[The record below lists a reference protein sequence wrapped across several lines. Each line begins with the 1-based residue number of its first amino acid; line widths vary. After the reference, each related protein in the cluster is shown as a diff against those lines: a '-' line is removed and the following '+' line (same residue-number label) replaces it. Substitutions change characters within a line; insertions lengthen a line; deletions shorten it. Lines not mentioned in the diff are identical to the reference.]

1 MKKFTNLI
9 LLMIFMSSMV
19 LFGQT
24 SVNSTNSNEEAQ
36 MMKHR
41 RQLSPNAQTQA
52 VPSQRLDAK
61 GSTTFTVQ
69 GDGSRALTNINIKL
83 TVDTWY
89 DEASYNLWSY
99 ADNAYYW
106 GTDQTFSSAGQIV
119 NRLLT
124 LTEGNWYSVDCFDSY
139 GDGGVSG
146 LITNNT
152 TGWFITSWMGT
163 DYGAYGYFDFEAWDG
178 YPPPVYLPITTFP
191 FLADFESGVLSG
203 NQYVEP
209 FTNTYSGAYLS
220 TAAASS
226 SSYGFLME
234 GGSTGIGWTGGSTST
249 TYANA
254 FTNNV
259 THQSQLL
266 MEVHPTP
273 ADPNNLFMTFDF
285 RQNYSFGW
293 SYEWFRVLVDG
304 VPIADLN
311 GKTYWNPSTISGDAW
326 QTLTFDLN
334 AFKTLASF
342 EITLQNSGKYYYQYS
357 GGGDVAMIDNIELF
371 YVGDPGIV
379 INNPALNMGDRPID
393 AWMKTARFEIVNNPV
408 AGDFS
413 ITDAE
418 IDVNFGGF
426 LVVETPPL
434 PFTLVQGGVT
444 YAFGIGTTDAAVT
457 DGAFAGNFA
466 LIYGTRGLS
475 HATYSGNA
483 YTPVAGDV
491 WELAFNGNTAAYP
504 VTVPVGTFRDNYE
517 LPGTGDD
524 GWDVVYKFVFTT
536 DINFNA
542 ALTATDAKLALYA
555 NGFEGVGGPDMD
567 NELFAGTTA
576 LAAELPAG
584 TYYMAVS
591 TTGASYTLGVTFPN
605 MPLPD
610 AATYVSPFDGA
621 TGVVNGDDLVW
632 TFGAN
637 TVDYQVI
644 LGTTYPPTT
653 VVVPWTDDLAE
664 LYELVST
671 QPNLQ
676 YFWQVNTGN
685 STGTTNGDIWGFTAA
700 LTPPSGLEV
709 TLNDLGTS
717 STTVSTSLVWD
728 APVSRAFLGYN
739 VYRNGTKLNTT
750 LLNVVS
756 YSDLN
761 LPRNASYTYWVT
773 AVYDQGESNPSNI
786 KTVTALGVGTFTGV
800 VTDVLTTDP
809 IENASVVISGDYNYF
824 LTTNAD
830 GEYSTLAYAGTY
842 NFMVTAEGYDAGIAN
857 NVVLAHG
864 ATVTRD
870 FALLES
876 PYPVGYVLAEEL
888 NADEVQITWGGAI
901 PPDPFNEWIYH
912 DDGVYAGGLRYTSGA
927 AMTVASRW
935 TPDLLADY
943 AGYYLS
949 RISIYIAP
957 TTPATADIELH
968 VWTGTTLANTT
979 LIYTQPIAGNIVPGA
994 WNQFMLSTPILISDA
1009 QDLLFG
1015 YTCSNYNIVNT
1026 ACSWDAGPA
1035 VYELGDLLWYGGV
1048 FVSVVDLSATFEH
1061 NWNLQGFVT
1070 NFVTGDSR
1078 PLMALENS
1086 IFYDVMRKSSALTLE
1101 MEASESSS
1109 PGALPLY
1116 LVDNTRAIESYD
1128 IYRSKVYQ
1136 PETAEYIGNTTQ
1148 QIFVDY
1154 AWDVQDWGVY
1164 QWSVVVNYTTQQ
1176 SDPAYSNPLDKDME
1190 IMVSATVTTDA
1201 GDSPAGTTVTFT
1213 NTSELD
1219 EGGDPIYIFE
1229 ATLGDAGFAD
1239 WADFRRGTYDI
1250 AVVLPGFTP
1259 IDLTGVDIFEDEDF
1273 VWMLEEILAKPGDL
1287 YVTPTGWATW
1297 TGAGGGGGGFT
1308 PYTENFDAGL
1318 PATWT
1323 VENGS
1328 FSTVTWENVATYDG
1342 GSLDGTPFMLV
1353 DSDGNMGE
1361 YIQATLISPVI
1372 EGTENATALYLEWD
1386 QNFQWVSGGDWGSV
1400 QVFDGT
1406 DWVEVLFLQT
1416 DDPYWPASVHH
1427 SIDVTQYANPD
1438 FQVKFYYDDDD
1449 YWAWYWAIDN
1459 FAVTDAA
1466 DNGRNGKP
1474 GRAFAAYKVFLD
1486 GALIID
1492 DLRDTE
1498 YQYGT
1503 TGEVLVAGETYTAGV
1518 AGVYTMGQS
1527 ATAEFDFIYI
1537 PCEDYDTPTAF
1548 TAAQDE
1554 GTLNITLNW
1563 TNVDAA
1569 ALDTIAGVNV
1579 YRDGE
1584 LYGFIDFAGGI
1595 VNTYTDGPLDF
1606 GTYSYCIT
1614 YVYNSGAET
1623 CHGVVCADG
1632 VEINGNAAVDGTVL
1646 QEAYLGGEPIE
1657 GAEVYLVSVDDPD
1670 MDFTFYADATGAYGG
1685 EILAGTYDYVV
1696 SALGYI
1702 TETLEDVE
1710 VPLNATVTNDFMLDE
1725 FPLPPN
1731 HVVATEIT
1739 DDEVLITWG
1748 TPILPFVPVLYDFE
1762 TGPDDWDIQGNVNG
1776 WEWGNSASL
1785 SSSFMSFAGNSTNFI
1800 AVNADAAG
1808 SGGSSIVV
1816 NTTSPLQQFQAADA
1830 VFVDFDYILQGTYG
1844 DALAVYYS
1852 IDGAT
1857 PVLITNLASS
1867 TSWTNYMVEVPAAA
1881 LVSNVQ
1887 IIFKY
1892 TESGTWGYGAGVD
1905 NVAITDARTRSNKPV
1920 LTSIPTP
1927 TRDMT
1932 GYEIYRTTCQ
1942 TGDLQFMGMLPATD
1956 LAFTDHT
1963 WGAADPNIYK
1973 WGVVAVYETNNSEIA
1988 FSNCLDKDMTTE
2000 VSVTVLTNTGD
2011 SPAGTLVQFT
2021 NVSEPGAPVF
2031 MTILDDT
2038 GYYLWEDFRRGDYD
2052 ILVDRFGF
2060 TPIEIFA
2067 EPIWEATDFVWLL
2080 EEEVVPVGDLHVNPN
2095 GFATWT
2101 GTPGPPP
2108 PPPPIP
2114 VVFEDNFDAYTAGGQ
2129 LACQNPVDWTTW
2141 SNLPCDATEDAY
2153 VSDAYAYSGSNSAV
2167 IVQNNDLVKNLDTYL
2182 TSGAYSTRMMI
2193 YIPTGFDGY
2202 FNAMSDF
2209 DGAYE
2214 WGFEVYFDLAG
2225 GGRAFGGSATA
2236 VAFTYPHDTW
2246 MMAQLDID
2254 LDNDWA
2260 EFYLDGTLIHGWQW
2274 TLGASGTGALLQL
2287 AAFDFFGATAN
2298 TQMYFD
2304 DFIIEGPEDVT
2315 AARALEYY
2323 KVWLDGIF
2331 TDNTTDLFYQYDVTT
2346 LVPGQ
2351 EYYSEVA
2358 ALYTSG
2364 MSERMNYTWTYM
2376 PCDSFP
2382 GPASLTGNVIDEVD
2396 VLLTWSGTPAPP
2408 PPPPIVIID
2417 EDFDNYTAGDFVAV
2431 VSPYFT
2437 TWSNS
2442 PGSAEDGHVSDLY
2455 ASSLP
2460 NSAEVILNN
2469 DLVLI
2474 MDDYTTG
2481 VYTYEMKMYVPT
2493 GYCGYFNLQKTSTPG
2508 QEWAFQM
2515 YYQTDGTALGD
2526 AGAAGAINHT
2536 FNHDEWMDL
2545 KVVVDLNNDWAT
2557 YYFNDVEIYGYQW
2570 TLGTFG
2576 TPGLLSFGGAN
2587 IFGGANSTTTDTP
2600 LFYFDDVVLS
2610 KPADVRLSG
2619 VSAMSTS
2626 VGLNA
2631 EADANASP
2639 RVVENSRALWDTQF
2653 SFDIDGPSGLVGLA
2667 GAESDG
2673 EFIYATKW
2681 SASSDIVKFTVD
2693 GTYVETFQIPGVSS
2707 VRDLAFDGTYMY
2719 GAAASTTVYQMDFTN
2734 KTLISSFTA
2743 PTAVRA
2749 IAYDEDNDAFWGNN
2763 FSTDLVLF
2771 DRSGATLNTI
2781 TAPPSL
2787 YGAAYDN
2794 FTVGGPFLWIFT
2806 GTSTGG
2812 GCQIEQID
2820 IATGNVTGVSHSVS
2834 GDFGAYIAGGLYI
2847 TEDLVTGKRT
2857 IGGTAQGTPD
2867 LAFGY
2872 ELGDTGGGGGGG
2884 FDPGPIIGANVY
2896 RDGVLIAE
2904 MVQDTFY
2911 LDLALNYGLYEY
2923 CVNLVYE
2930 ELAESCTG
2938 SCIDVEVTE
2947 DCAAPEDLTAEL
2959 EGTNLVHLLWDQYVP
2974 PSGEWLSYND
2984 GSFENGL
2991 CSTAGGAGLAQVF
3004 TPSEYPVTVSEV
3016 RYYNDAYGA
3025 PAQENEVYVLTGD
3038 GATVLSGPFSVIGEP
3053 GDAWVTV
3060 DIDDVTLT
3068 SGTFMVYTAN
3078 VLPNGP
3084 FVGVDDSFYDGSLFF
3099 GSPGAFT
3106 ELGVYGYYY
3115 VGSHEAYV
3123 TYGVSANVAANSILL
3138 SPASGGTGIEL
3149 AVSNHASGEVVR
3161 PADPSR
3167 SWIGYNIYKDGDLL
3181 EALWPDNFYDYTET
3195 QTGEICYTVTAEY
3208 SYCGES
3214 DPSNEACVDI
3224 PVGIDGIGGE
3234 NVISLYPNPATD
3246 LVNVTS
3252 TQKMNRLTVINYVG
3266 QVVYNED
3273 VHGSTRVEL
3282 NTGSFKTGVYL
3293 VKIETENGVVNKR
3306 VVIKK

>member
-1 MKKFTNLI
+1 M
-9 LLMIFMSSMV
+9 
-19 LFGQT
+19 
-24 SVNSTNSNEEAQ
+24 
-36 MMKHR
+36 
-41 RQLSPNAQTQA
+41 
-52 VPSQRLDAK
+52 
-61 GSTTFTVQ
+61 
-69 GDGSRALTNINIKL
+69 
-83 TVDTWY
+83 
-89 DEASYNLWSY
+89 
-99 ADNAYYW
+99 
-106 GTDQTFSSAGQIV
+106 
-119 NRLLT
+119 
-124 LTEGNWYSVDCFDSY
+124 
-139 GDGGVSG
+139 
-146 LITNNT
+146 
-152 TGWFITSWMGT
+152 
-163 DYGAYGYFDFEAWDG
+163 
-178 YPPPVYLPITTFP
+178 
-191 FLADFESGVLSG
+191 
-203 NQYVEP
+203 
-209 FTNTYSGAYLS
+209 
-220 TAAASS
+220 
-226 SSYGFLME
+226 
-234 GGSTGIGWTGGSTST
+234 
-249 TYANA
+249 
-254 FTNNV
+254 
-259 THQSQLL
+259 
-266 MEVHPTP
+266 
-273 ADPNNLFMTFDF
+273 
-285 RQNYSFGW
+285 
-293 SYEWFRVLVDG
+293 
-304 VPIADLN
+304 
-311 GKTYWNPSTISGDAW
+311 
-326 QTLTFDLN
+326 
-334 AFKTLASF
+334 
-342 EITLQNSGKYYYQYS
+342 
-357 GGGDVAMIDNIELF
+357 
-371 YVGDPGIV
+371 
-379 INNPALNMGDRPID
+379 
-393 AWMKTARFEIVNNPV
+393 
-408 AGDFS
+408 
-413 ITDAE
+413 
-418 IDVNFGGF
+418 
-426 LVVETPPL
+426 
-434 PFTLVQGGVT
+434 
-444 YAFGIGTTDAAVT
+444 
-457 DGAFAGNFA
+457 
-466 LIYGTRGLS
+466 
-475 HATYSGNA
+475 
-483 YTPVAGDV
+483 
-491 WELAFNGNTAAYP
+491 
-504 VTVPVGTFRDNYE
+504 
-517 LPGTGDD
+517 
-524 GWDVVYKFVFTT
+524 
-536 DINFNA
+536 
-542 ALTATDAKLALYA
+542 
-555 NGFEGVGGPDMD
+555 
-567 NELFAGTTA
+567 
-576 LAAELPAG
+576 
-584 TYYMAVS
+584 
-591 TTGASYTLGVTFPN
+591 
-605 MPLPD
+605 
-610 AATYVSPFDGA
+610 
-621 TGVVNGDDLVW
+621 
-632 TFGAN
+632 
-637 TVDYQVI
+637 
-644 LGTTYPPTT
+644 
-653 VVVPWTDDLAE
+653 
-664 LYELVST
+664 
-671 QPNLQ
+671 
-676 YFWQVNTGN
+676 
-685 STGTTNGDIWGFTAA
+685 
-700 LTPPSGLEV
+700 
-709 TLNDLGTS
+709 
-717 STTVSTSLVWD
+717 
-728 APVSRAFLGYN
+728 
-739 VYRNGTKLNTT
+739 
-750 LLNVVS
+750 
-756 YSDLN
+756 
-761 LPRNASYTYWVT
+761 
-773 AVYDQGESNPSNI
+773 
-786 KTVTALGVGTFTGV
+786 
-800 VTDVLTTDP
+800 
-809 IENASVVISGDYNYF
+809 
-824 LTTNAD
+824 
-830 GEYSTLAYAGTY
+830 
-842 NFMVTAEGYDAGIAN
+842 
-857 NVVLAHG
+857 
-864 ATVTRD
+864 
-870 FALLES
+870 
-876 PYPVGYVLAEEL
+876 
-888 NADEVQITWGGAI
+888 
-901 PPDPFNEWIYH
+901 
-912 DDGVYAGGLRYTSGA
+912 
-927 AMTVASRW
+927 
-935 TPDLLADY
+935 
-943 AGYYLS
+943 
-949 RISIYIAP
+949 
-957 TTPATADIELH
+957 
-968 VWTGTTLANTT
+968 
-979 LIYTQPIAGNIVPGA
+979 
-994 WNQFMLSTPILISDA
+994 
-1009 QDLLFG
+1009 
-1015 YTCSNYNIVNT
+1015 
-1026 ACSWDAGPA
+1026 
-1035 VYELGDLLWYGGV
+1035 
-1048 FVSVVDLSATFEH
+1048 
-1061 NWNLQGFVT
+1061 
-1070 NFVTGDSR
+1070 
-1078 PLMALENS
+1078 
-1086 IFYDVMRKSSALTLE
+1086 
-1101 MEASESSS
+1101 
-1109 PGALPLY
+1109 
-1116 LVDNTRAIESYD
+1116 
-1128 IYRSKVYQ
+1128 
-1136 PETAEYIGNTTQ
+1136 
-1148 QIFVDY
+1148 
-1154 AWDVQDWGVY
+1154 
-1164 QWSVVVNYTTQQ
+1164 
-1176 SDPAYSNPLDKDME
+1176 
-1190 IMVSATVTTDA
+1190 
-1201 GDSPAGTTVTFT
+1201 
-1213 NTSELD
+1213 
-1219 EGGDPIYIFE
+1219 
-1229 ATLGDAGFAD
+1229 
-1239 WADFRRGTYDI
+1239 
-1250 AVVLPGFTP
+1250 
-1259 IDLTGVDIFEDEDF
+1259 
-1273 VWMLEEILAKPGDL
+1273 PGDL

-1297 TGAGGGGGGFT
+1297 TGAGGGGGGGFT
-1308 PYTENFDAGL
+1308 PYTENFNAGL
-1318 PATWT
+1318 PGNWT
-1323 VENGS
+1323 V
-1328 FSTVTWENVATYDG
+1328 VAG
-1342 GSLDGTPFMLV
+1342 GSTADTWYWTTDNYGSTLDGTPFMFV
-1353 DSDGNMGE
+1353 DADAAGYGSNMDE
-1361 YIQATLISPVI
+1361 LLISPVI
-1372 EGTENATALYLEWD
+1372 EGTENATLLQIEFDQYLNNYLDSDLGE
-1386 QNFQWVSGGDWGSV
+1386 V

-1406 DWVEVLFLQT
+1406 DWITVLAQT
-1416 DDPYWPASVHH
+1416 TDYGYWDSPDHVI
-1427 SIDVTQYANPD
+1427 IDVTAFANTA
-1438 FQVKFYYDDDD
+1438 FQVRFHYVSD
-1449 YWAWYWAIDN
+1449 WGMYWAIDN

-1466 DNGRNGKP
+1466 RNRKP

-1486 GALIID
+1486 GALIDPEI
-1492 DLRDTE
+1492 RDTE

-1503 TGEVLVAGETYTAGV
+1503 NGEVLVSGETYTAGV

-1554 GTLNITLNW
+1554 GTLNITLDW

-1595 VNTYTDGPLDF
+1595 VNTFTDGPLDF

-1988 FSNCLDKDMTTE
+1988 FSNCLDKDMITE

-2031 MTILDDT
+2031 QTLLDDT

-3123 TYGVSANVAANSILL
+3123 TYGVLGANVAANSTIL
-3138 SPASGGTGIEL
+3138 SPASGGTGIEP
-3149 AVSNHASGEVVR
+3149 AVSNHASGEVGR